1 MAEKLMI
8 SYDSIGDILYIEKY
22 PPYAEQESDLL
33 DDDIVARY
41 NPTTGDLESLEVLF
55 FTKRLLKPKAVE
67 VPLDLFQRPAT
78 P

>member
-67 VPLDLFQRPAT
+67 VPLDLFQSPAT